1 MQIPTTRWSPATGK
15 KTHRFFL
22 KKIWSGLLFVFCN
35 IFEIKF
41 VEMSESAVPAPDDKM
56 PAADSQVVR
65 AGEMAVPAF
74 RRLDKL
80 PEIITADFNILSF
93 FTDILN
99 PGYEDTGSPA
109 VVADYLGLVRHSPDY
124 LIGVLLAVITVRAI
138 TRENE
143 LFAHER

>member
-1 MQIPTTRWSPATGK
+1 M
-15 KTHRFFL
+15 
-22 KKIWSGLLFVFCN
+22 C
-35 IFEIKF
+35 
-41 VEMSESAVPAPDDKM
+41 ESAVPAPDDKM
-56 PAADSQVVR
+56 PASDGQVVR

-74 RRLDKL
+74 SRLDKL
-80 PEIITADFNILSF
+80 PEIITADFDILSF

-124 LIGVLLAVITVRAI
+124 LIGVLPAVITVRAI

-143 LFAHER
+143 PFAHER